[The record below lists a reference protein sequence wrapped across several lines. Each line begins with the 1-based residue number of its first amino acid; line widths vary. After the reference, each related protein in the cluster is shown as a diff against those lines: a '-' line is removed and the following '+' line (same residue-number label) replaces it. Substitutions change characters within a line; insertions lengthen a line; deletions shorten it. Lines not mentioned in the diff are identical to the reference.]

1 MYAFLNCTLAILFD
15 GPLEISDNRFLFDG
29 PLEISDNRFK
39 IDLNPLATAVCC
51 FPAYVNQIVNYCVG
65 RIQHASFA
73 YKIVHK
79 LIRDIRGTRR

>member
-1 MYAFLNCTLAILFD
+1 MYALLNCTLAI
-15 GPLEISDNRFLFDG
+15 LFDG

-73 YKIVHK
+73 YKIVHN
-79 LIRDIRGTRR
+79 LIEIYEVPVDEAFHNME